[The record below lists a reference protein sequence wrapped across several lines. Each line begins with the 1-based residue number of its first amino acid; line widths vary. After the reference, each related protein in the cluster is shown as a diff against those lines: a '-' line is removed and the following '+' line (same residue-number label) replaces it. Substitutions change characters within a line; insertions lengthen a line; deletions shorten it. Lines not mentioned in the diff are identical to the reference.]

1 MALLQGNSGQT
12 SKQVGQALTVGFG
25 ETSDVLVTELQARYY
40 ENTYRGN
47 KFGVTFPTAAAA
59 VASATALGAFVLF
72 NPANS
77 GKNLVID
84 DIVAQLIT
92 FTAAAT
98 VVPLAVVAIP
108 NQTPTSTGAGTT
120 PTCTLIGSPNG
131 SVAKTF
137 VSGTTVGAPT
147 VAFRHLAGWY
157 TGLAPGDMG
166 SSVKDEVA
174 GAIVIA
180 PGSGIQ
186 VVAFGTPSVNTVSVS
201 MTWDEIPI

>member
-25 ETSDVLVTELQARYY
+25 ETSDVMVTELQARYY
-40 ENTYRGN
+40 ENTYRRN
-47 KFGVTFPTAAAA
+47 KFGVTFPAAAVA

-84 DIVAQLIT
+84 DIVAQLIA
-92 FTAAAT
+92 FTAGAT

-120 PTCTLIGSPNG
+120 PTCTLVGSPNG
-131 SVAKTF
+131 SAAKTF

-147 VAFRHLAGWY
+147 VAFRHIAGWY
-157 TGLAPGDMG
+157 TDLTASDMG

-186 VVAFGTPSVNTVSVS
+186 VVAFSTPSTNTMSVS

>member
-25 ETSDVLVTELQARYY
+25 ETSDVMVTELQARYY

-47 KFGVTFPTAAAA
+47 KFGVTFPTA
-59 VASATALGAFVLF
+59 LGAFCLF
-72 NPANS
+72 NPASS
-77 GKNLVID
+77 GKNLVIN
-84 DIVAQLIT
+84 DIIAQLIT
-92 FTAAAT
+92 FTAGAT
-98 VVPLAVVAIP
+98 VVPLAIVAIA

-120 PTCTLIGSPNG
+120 PTCTLIGSSNG

-137 VSGTTVGAPT
+137 VSGTIVGAPT

-157 TGLAPGDMG
+157 TDLAAGDMG

-174 GAIVIA
+174 GAICIA

-186 VVAFGTPSVNTVSVS
+186 VVAFGTPSTNTVSVS
-201 MTWDEIPI
+201 MTWDEIPV

>member
-12 SKQVGQALTVGFG
+12 SKQVGQSLTVGFG
-25 ETSDVLVTELQARYY
+25 ETTDLLATELQARYY
-40 ENTYRGN
+40 QNTYRGN

-59 VASATALGAFVLF
+59 VASATALGAFCLF
-72 NPANS
+72 NPATS

-92 FTAAAT
+92 FTAGAT
-98 VVPLAVVAIP
+98 VVPLAVAAIP

-120 PTCTLIGSPNG
+120 PTCTLIGSSNG

-137 VSGTTVGAPT
+137 VSGTLVAAPT
-147 VAFRHLAGWY
+147 VGFRHLAGWY
-157 TGLAPGDMG
+157 TDLAAGDMA

-174 GAIVIA
+174 GSICIA

-186 VVAFGTPSVNTVSVS
+186 VVAFGTPSTNTVSVS
-201 MTWDEIPI
+201 MTWDEIPV